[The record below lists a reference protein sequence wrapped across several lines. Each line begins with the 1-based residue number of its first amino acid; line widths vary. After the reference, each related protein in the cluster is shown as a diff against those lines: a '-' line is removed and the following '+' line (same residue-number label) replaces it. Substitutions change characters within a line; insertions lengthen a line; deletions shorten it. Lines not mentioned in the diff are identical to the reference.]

1 MINPLINAMGELK
14 LRLPKIFVYFIFI
27 WFRKIVN
34 RGHYQDEIR
43 EALDEQ
49 VLKYAS
55 EQLKVTSG
63 FHPDLERMRNF
74 KLK

>member
-1 MINPLINAMGELK
+1 MGELK

>member
-43 EALDEQ
+43 EALDQQ
-49 VLKYAS
+49 VLDYAS
-55 EQLKVTSG
+55 
-63 FHPDLERMRNF
+63 
-74 KLK
+74 